1 MLREPEPDDGDPQD
15 GAGAVPAAGE
25 GDGVRAGGAPQ
36 LHHPRLRPPLQP
48 RRARRRRLLQ
58 LPAPGR
64 LRRPEVHRTL
74 HLPPPPSLINQAL

>member
-25 GDGVRAGGAPQ
+25 GDGVRAG
-36 LHHPRLRPPLQP
+36 PRLRPPLQP